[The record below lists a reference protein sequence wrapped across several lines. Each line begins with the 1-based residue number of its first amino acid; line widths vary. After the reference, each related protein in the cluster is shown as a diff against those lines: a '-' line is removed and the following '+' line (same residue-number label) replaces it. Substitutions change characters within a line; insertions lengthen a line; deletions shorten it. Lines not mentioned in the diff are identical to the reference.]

1 MRFVTLVRCTRCYI
15 AAANPKKNEE
25 MAGLLPASLVPMNC
39 GQLRL
44 GMYVAE
50 LDRSWLQTSF
60 HAHGILLSHNEQ
72 IEELRRL
79 CEYVYVD
86 PLLSELDD
94 GDFFST
100 GLTGRVEALRGA
112 APETPLTRQRGELRA
127 LGHAFAGTVRCLRRA
142 EDLDL
147 KPLRH
152 ALEPVICSLL
162 ADADTL
168 PWLLSTEV
176 KVGFLHRRAMGS
188 AVLMALAGSRIGF
201 GRPLVDELALAGL
214 LLDIGKIS
222 VPVTI
227 LAKLKPLTGH
237 ERDFVQRHVRRGLY
251 MVRSSSGVSET
262 LEEAV
267 LGHHE
272 RLDGS
277 GYPRGLRG
285 SQIPLPA
292 RLAGLVDTYDAMLH
306 DRRYAPAMAGHDAIR
321 LVSGM
326 ANKKFDTAIVRSF
339 LRALGLFPTGS
350 WVQIADGRLGVVRL
364 QTADEPARPQV
375 ALLCDSAGRR
385 LPGGPALW
393 QPIRRSDI
401 VRGLP
406 SGSLRVPQRQ
416 LDEALSAAT
425 QLAA

>member
-1 MRFVTLVRCTRCYI
+1 
-15 AAANPKKNEE
+15 
-25 MAGLLPASLVPMNC
+25 MAILLPASLVPVNC

-60 HAHGILLSHNEQ
+60 HAHGILLHHSEQ

-94 GDFFST
+94 GDLFST
-100 GLTGRVEALRGA
+100 GLTGKVEALSVA
-112 APETPLTRQRGELRA
+112 TQATPLTRQRGELRV
-127 LGHAFAGTVRCLRRA
+127 LGHAFAGTVRSLRRA

-147 KPLRH
+147 EPLRR
-152 ALEPVICSLL
+152 ALEPVISSLL
-162 ADADTL
+162 ADANTI

-188 AVLMALAGSRIGF
+188 AVLMTLAGSRIGF
-201 GRPLVDELALAGL
+201 GRPLIDELALAGL

-227 LAKLKPLTGH
+227 LAKRKPLTGH

-292 RLAGLVDTYDAMLH
+292 RLAGLIDTYDAMLQ
-306 DRRYAPAMAGHDAIR
+306 DRRYAPAMAGHDAMR

-364 QTADEPARPQV
+364 QTTDEPARPQV

-393 QPIRRSDI
+393 QPIRRGDI

-416 LDEALSAAT
+416 LDEALSAAS